1 MKNSKPNI
9 ILINCDDLGYGDI
22 GCFGSKI
29 NATPYIDQMADEG
42 LKLTDFYM
50 ASPVCSPSRAAMLT
64 GSYPQRVGIPN
75 VLRPVSEIGLDPKE
89 ETISSMLK
97 KGGYSTKLIGKWH
110 LGDQQEFLPS
120 KHGFDEYF
128 GIPYSNDM
136 GKMIPNP
143 NSDPQ
148 RKNFP
153 PLPLMRDND
162 VIQEQPAQEG
172 ITERYT
178 EDAVTF
184 IRNNQTNPFF
194 LYFAHMHVHRPI
206 LVSRRF
212 TKTAKNGRYGAAVEA
227 IDWSV
232 GVILHEL
239 RNLGIDQNTIVIF
252 TSDNGS
258 NANLGGSNDPL
269 RGTKGTTWEGGMRLP
284 LIIRWPEKIK
294 PGTISNSVATSMDLL
309 PTLAAITE
317 NSLQENNIIDG
328 ENIESILFQPENNFH
343 HKPFFYY
350 LHNTL
355 CAVRSGQWKLH
366 VVRSKRTKNRTGGTG
381 GFGTKAVLKS
391 TNVLELYDL
400 SKDPHEDHNVASDN
414 PEIVKELSSYLED
427 CRKDLGDESKQIQGS
442 KRRLP
447 GKVNNPVPLTTF
459 NPSTPVMWAEYDIDE
474 YG

>member
-1 MKNSKPNI
+1 MANSKPNI

-22 GCFGSKI
+22 ACYGSKV
-29 NATPYIDQMADEG
+29 NLTPYIDQLAAEG

-75 VLRPVSEIGLDPKE
+75 VLRPVSEIGLNPKE

-97 KGGYSTKLIGKWH
+97 KDGYRTELIGKWH

-162 VIQEQPAQEG
+162 VIQEQPAQEC

-178 EDAVTF
+178 EDAVKF
-184 IRNNQTNPFF
+184 LRENQNNSFF

-294 PGTISNSVATSMDLL
+294 PATISNAVATSMDLL
-309 PTLAAITE
+309 PTLASITE
-317 NSLQENNIIDG
+317 NSLQENNIID
-328 ENIESILFQPENNFH
+328 EEF
-343 HKPFFYY
+343 
-350 LHNTL
+350 
-355 CAVRSGQWKLH
+355 
-366 VVRSKRTKNRTGGTG
+366 
-381 GFGTKAVLKS
+381 
-391 TNVLELYDL
+391 L
-400 SKDPHEDHNVASDN
+400 SK
-414 PEIVKELSSYLED
+414 IKE
-427 CRKDLGDESKQIQGS
+427 GIQS
-442 KRRLP
+442 CFL
-447 GKVNNPVPLTTF
+447 
-459 NPSTPVMWAEYDIDE
+459 
-474 YG
+474 